1 MKSVSRKINFNPG
14 PAAIPQTV
22 LKQAAA
28 AVLDYDNSGQSILEI
43 GHRSKAF
50 DAILAESKQL
60 VKELCGL
67 GDDYE
72 VLWLHGGGR
81 LQFCMV
87 PMNFLNENET
97 AGYIDSGAWSHEA
110 IEYARYYGNTTI
122 LSSSR
127 TYNYRRLPEWP
138 DDMPQG
144 LAYVHVTTNNTIY
157 GTQWHHIPQ
166 CNTPLIADMSSD
178 VFCCKRDYSNFDL
191 FYAVA
196 QKNIGAAGTTLVVLK
211 RDMLKKI
218 KRSIPPM
225 LSYAEQV
232 AKNSVLNTSPVFAIY
247 TALLTLR
254 WTKTKGMEAIEK
266 ENREKAALLYAELE
280 RNSLFI
286 PLVDKDSRSMM
297 NVCFSAMDEATQHA
311 FSRYSEER
319 NITGIEG
326 HRSAGAFRASLYNAV
341 TLRDVKALVDVM
353 QEFEKQYQ

>member
-1 MKSVSRKINFNPG
+1 MRSASRKINFNPG

-22 LKQAAA
+22 LEQAAT
-28 AVLDYDNSGQSILEI
+28 AVLDYDNSGLSILEI
-43 GHRSKAF
+43 GHRSRAF

-67 GDDYE
+67 DDDYE

-87 PMNFLNENET
+87 PMNFLNDTET
-97 AGYIDSGAWSHEA
+97 AAYIDSGAWSHEA
-110 IEYARYYGNTTI
+110 IECARYYGNTTI

-127 TYNYRRLPEWP
+127 QDNYKRLPEWP
-138 DDMPQG
+138 THIPQD

-157 GTQWHHIPQ
+157 GTQWQRIPP
-166 CNTPLIADMSSD
+166 CNVPLIADMSSD
-178 VFCCKRDYSNFDL
+178 IFCCYRDYKNYDL

-196 QKNIGAAGTTLVVLK
+196 QKNIGAAGVTLVVLK
-211 RDMLKKI
+211 REMLKRI

-225 LSYAEQV
+225 LSYAEHV

-254 WTKTKGMEAIEK
+254 WTKEKGIDEIEK
-266 ENREKAALLYAELE
+266 ENKEKAALLYAELE
-280 RNSLFI
+280 RNSMFI
-286 PLVDKDSRSMM
+286 PFVEKDSRSIM
-297 NVCFSAMDEATQHA
+297 NVCFSAVDEVTQHA
-311 FSRYSEER
+311 FARYSEER

-341 TLRDVKALVDVM
+341 TLRDVKSLVGVM